1 MIYLDNSATT
11 RPFDEVS
18 ALMLSMQQET
28 FGNPSSLHHAGIL
41 AERAMTKA
49 REQVLSAFGAIDAT
63 FVFTSGGTEANNLA
77 ILGTML
83 HRIRRTPQ
91 IITTE
96 IEHPSVMETVLFL
109 KNLGADCR
117 FAKVD
122 ASGQV
127 DLEHFKSLLT
137 EETALVSVMS
147 VNNETGAIQD
157 IPTLCRMA
165 KQKNPDVLFHTDA
178 VQAFG
183 KIPLSLNQLGVDLL
197 TVSGHKI
204 NGPKGSGGLLIR
216 RGVHVKPVLHG
227 GGQENGLR
235 NGTQNTPAIAGL
247 GLATEL
253 TLKDFSE
260 KTETMDK
267 LRRMLLD
274 GLSQIPGCKVVK
286 TENPAPHIV
295 NALFPGLKSETLL
308 HTLESRGIYVSSGSA
323 CSSNKPQLSPTLLAM
338 GYQRKEI
345 EGAIRFSL
353 GFSTTEED
361 IQAVLAAVRQDATL
375 LLQVSR

>member
-18 ALMLSMQQET
+18 ALMLRMQQET
-28 FGNPSSLHHAGIL
+28 FGNPSSLHHAGVL
-41 AERAMTKA
+41 AERTMTEA
-49 REQVLSAFGAIDAT
+49 RNQILSAFGANDAT

-83 HRIRRTPQ
+83 HRIRRAPQ

-117 FAKVD
+117 FAKVN

-127 DLEHFKSLLT
+127 DQEHFNSLLS

-157 IPTLCRMA
+157 IAALCRMA

-183 KIPLSLNQLGVDLL
+183 KIPLNLNQSGVDMIS
-197 TVSGHKI
+197 VSGHKI

-235 NGTQNTPAIAGL
+235 NGTQNTPAIAGF
-247 GLATEL
+247 GLATSM
-253 TLKDFSE
+253 TLSNLSK
-260 KTETMDK
+260 KTEKMDK
-267 LRRMLLD
+267 LRRMLAN
-274 GLSQIPGCKVVK
+274 GLAEIPGCRVVT

-308 HTLESRGIYVSSGSA
+308 HTLEARGIYVSSGSA
-323 CSSNKPQLSPTLLAM
+323 CSSNKPQLSPTLLSM

-361 IQAVLAAVRQDATL
+361 IQAALAAVREDATL